1 MNNNKG
7 YSLTE
12 LLLAIFV
19 LSIVM
24 LGIAGI
30 MRSTSQFY
38 RNGTQE
44 VRVQE
49 EAQLAVNLIE
59 EMLVDADADNASQ
72 RPSWDA
78 TTERLSFYNEEGK
91 HINITYQHPTG
102 DPKGQ
107 LLMGYWENPD
117 DSGNYIVETLAD
129 YVTGFEVSGIDYD
142 TSHDDADNRIKVS
155 VSMDNDG
162 YTYTASKEIYM
173 RNLVE
178 NNTISIS
185 TVPSGG
191 GGGSTWDAEVL
202 LNRYETYNLTTWFNA
217 DPTGTPTFI
226 GDFEQYFDSNAT
238 TDSLVVSVD
247 TAYCSNYSAASTNSC
262 GISFPIIGGGTKKVR
277 FYYEAVDVVL
287 SPNADIFV
295 YPNSSSNMTGQG
307 VSTLVEVK
315 GINVNK
321 ALQASGA
328 TVTADISLNGESK
341 SYTLSAVDKASE
353 GDKKEF
359 NQNGNGKLLIGVSSD
374 PCSNGVLI
382 LACNGGFPD
391 QYTHGQGSNMTFK
404 LKITPT
410 SPSSGVERTL
420 TYKFRIGGNVL

>member
-30 MRSTSQFY
+30 LRSTSQFY
-38 RNGTQE
+38 RNGVQE

-72 RPSWDA
+72 KPSWDA
-78 TTERLSFYNEEGK
+78 TTERLSFYNEDGK

-102 DPKGQ
+102 DPQGQ

-117 DSGNYIVETLAD
+117 NTGNYIVETLAD

-142 TSHDDADNRIKVS
+142 ASHPNADNKIKVS
-155 VSMDNDG
+155 VSMNNSG
-162 YTYTASKEIYM
+162 YEYTASKEIYM

-191 GGGSTWDAEVL
+191 GGGSTWDAEIL
-202 LNRYETYNLTTWFNA
+202 LNRYETYNLTIAQNA
-217 DPTGTPTFI
+217 NPAGTISFL
-226 GDFEQYFDSNAT
+226 GDFEQYFDT
-238 TDSLVVSVD
+238 TTTSDSLVVSVD
-247 TAYCSNYSAASTNSC
+247 AAYCTNLGASSTDAC
-262 GISFPIIGGGTKKVR
+262 GIVI
-277 FYYEAVDVVL
+277 
-287 SPNADIFV
+287 
-295 YPNSSSNMTGQG
+295 Q
-307 VSTLVEVK
+307 
-315 GINVNK
+315 
-321 ALQASGA
+321 
-328 TVTADISLNGESK
+328 
-341 SYTLSAVDKASE
+341 
-353 GDKKEF
+353 
-359 NQNGNGKLLIGVSSD
+359 
-374 PCSNGVLI
+374 
-382 LACNGGFPD
+382 
-391 QYTHGQGSNMTFK
+391 
-404 LKITPT
+404 
-410 SPSSGVERTL
+410 
-420 TYKFRIGGNVL
+420 